1 MRGLG
6 LLGPVLLSMLVLAF
20 ACGPSKAPERA
31 GPEGTLAVAPFHQPR
46 QEWELPQADAAAS
59 EREIPD
65 DALETLTGRLMESLK
80 ERGHTGLKGPE
91 RVQGCREIV
100 LREGAASSDG
110 GRAYWAEVARCASA
124 DSILLPQLLRW
135 QQRKGGSWGA
145 DSPAGV
151 TMRFIWLESQEKRIV
166 DVFLF
171 DREQKALTENLLQI
185 GRFLRRGGRWV
196 RAEEIAAEGIHA
208 ALRDMG
214 L

>member
-1 MRGLG
+1 VRRLCLFGPI
-6 LLGPVLLSMLVLAF
+6 LLPVLVLAF
-20 ACGPSKAPERA
+20 ACGPSKAPERS

-46 QEWELPQADAAAS
+46 QEWELPQADGAVS
-59 EREIPD
+59 HREIPD
-65 DALETLTGRLMESLK
+65 NALDTLTTRLMESLK
-80 ERGHTGLKGPE
+80 ERGHIGLQGPAK
-91 RVQGCREIV
+91 VQGCREIV
-100 LREGAASSDG
+100 LQEGTASSDG

-135 QQRKGGSWGA
+135 QQRKGGRWGA

-151 TMRFIWLESQEKRIV
+151 TIRFIWLDSRERRIV
-166 DVFLF
+166 NVYLF
-171 DREQKALTENLLQI
+171 DREQEALSENLLQI

-196 RAEEIAAEGIHA
+196 RAEELAAEGIRA